1 MGSILWVIIVL
12 GVVALLEIA
21 FLVFLS
27 KKNKEIK
34 SKKLMSAYPPF
45 LFGMFIAEWEIVL
58 AIVLVVVVIVL
69 AIVSIIFA
77 MKVINSK
84 TKTSDDEVS
93 VTEETNSTQSVIEVE
108 DEVYE
113 KDGRTVK
120 SFSERLSQVSPEIND
135 YYSAIKGEL
144 SSFKGIKSK
153 VSFKHESFRLG
164 RQIVARLK
172 IRGKSLYLYLALDP
186 NDYKETKYK
195 VKDMS
200 EYISCQ
206 VVPTMYKI
214 NLPRRAEYGKKL
226 IGDLMNKLGV
236 EKN

>member
-1 MGSILWVIIVL
+1 MVQV
-12 GVVALLEIA
+12 VVALLEIA

-153 VSFKHESFRLG
+153 VSFK
-164 RQIVARLK
+164 
-172 IRGKSLYLYLALDP
+172 SL
-186 NDYKETKYK
+186 
-195 VKDMS
+195 S
-200 EYISCQ
+200 
-206 VVPTMYKI
+206 
-214 NLPRRAEYGKKL
+214 LPF
-226 IGDLMNKLGV
+226 
-236 EKN
+236 